1 VEDEG
6 GNGGEQGIMAEEAR
20 EEVGRD
26 GVQRME
32 EGGFPQVG
40 VEWFGGISCEE
51 DVGSEKVGDRRKG
64 KVLKKLEGG
73 LSVIKAVEEAVA
85 VGAEG
90 FDGSV
95 KVATMEGCRAD
106 GLPK

>member
-1 VEDEG
+1 
-6 GNGGEQGIMAEEAR
+6 MAEEAR

-40 VEWFGGISCEE
+40 VEWFGGISCKE
-51 DVGSEKVGDRRKG
+51 DVGSEKVGDRSKG
-64 KVLKKLEGG
+64 TVLKKLKGG
-73 LSVIKAVEEAVA
+73 LSVIKVVEEAVA

-95 KVATMEGCRAD
+95 EEATTEGCQAH
-106 GLPK
+106 GLSE